1 MIWFHIIT
9 GREMHDLRT
18 NIIFVCQQKHIKFF
32 FQLLLIPML
41 QCNDSGHHNLGSFQK
56 FCRRD
61 LMFRWTSYKNMLLVE
76 CCKVG
81 THTKG
86 HTYLGH
92 VLNLQEQSWAP
103 SDNCTWE
110 IIFFQCGFLWF
121 LKVCVLQDRQYFPIT
136 SDTKINKE
144 KH

>member
-1 MIWFHIIT
+1 
-9 GREMHDLRT
+9 
-18 NIIFVCQQKHIKFF
+18 
-32 FQLLLIPML
+32 
-41 QCNDSGHHNLGSFQK
+41 
-56 FCRRD
+56 
-61 LMFRWTSYKNMLLVE
+61 MFRWTSYKNMLLVE

-110 IIFFQCGFLWF
+110 IIFLSVVGSLVSQGVCYRTGSTFQ
-121 LKVCVLQDRQYFPIT
+121 
-136 SDTKINKE
+136 
-144 KH
+144 

>member
-1 MIWFHIIT
+1 MTPCWKHLEACGNYDMVSHYNWKRNAWLKNKHNF
-9 GREMHDLRT
+9 
-18 NIIFVCQQKHIKFF
+18 FVCSKTHSIF
-32 FQLLLIPML
+32 LLVVVDS
-41 QCNDSGHHNLGSFQK
+41 NDSGHHNLGSFQK

-61 LMFRWTSYKNMLLVE
+61 LMFRWSSYKNMLLVE

-110 IIFFQCGFLWF
+110 IIFLSVGCLVSQVVCYMTGSTFQ
-121 LKVCVLQDRQYFPIT
+121 
-136 SDTKINKE
+136 
-144 KH
+144 

>member
-1 MIWFHIIT
+1 MMTPWWKHLEACGKYDMVSHYNCKRNAWLKNKHKFCV
-9 GREMHDLRT
+9 LA
-18 NIIFVCQQKHIKFF
+18 KHIKIFF
-32 FQLLLIPML
+32 WLLLIPML
-41 QCNDSGHHNLGSFQK
+41 WCNDSGHHNLGSFQK

-103 SDNCTWE
+103 SDNCTRE

-121 LKVCVLQDRQYFPIT
+121 LKVCVLQDR
-136 SDTKINKE
+136 
-144 KH
+144 